1 MGKDGLK
8 LRGKG
13 GFIEVLVMELIGL
26 EVLLDVGSGEGDVY
40 FFFWFFSLI

>member
-13 GFIEVLVMELIGL
+13 GFTEALVMELIGL
-26 EVLLDVGSGEGDVY
+26 EALLDAGSGEGDVY
-40 FFFWFFSLI
+40 FLFWPPSLI